1 MLILTRKLGEGITI
15 DEKIRVVVLEIKG
28 NQIRLGIE
36 APRETRVYRDEV
48 YKRILEENV
57 QASRETPDQVK
68 KVIKVWKKQGNP
80 QDPPDREGGGS

>member
-48 YKRILEENV
+48 YKRILQENM
-57 QASRETPDQVK
+57 QAAQETPDQVK
-68 KVIKVWKKQGNP
+68 KVIKVWKKQGEGES
-80 QDPPDREGGGS
+80 PDQEGNSS

>member
-48 YKRILEENV
+48 YKRILQENM
-57 QASRETPDQVK
+57 QAAQETPDQVK
-68 KVIKVWKKQGNP
+68 KVIKVWKKQGEGE
-80 QDPPDREGGGS
+80 PPDQEGNSS

>member
-48 YKRILEENV
+48 YKRIMQENV
-57 QASRETPDQVK
+57 DASQETPDQVK
-68 KVIKVWKKQGNP
+68 KVAKLWKKEDKGPESPNQGG
-80 QDPPDREGGGS
+80 EET

>member
-48 YKRILEENV
+48 YKRILQENV
-57 QASRETPDQVK
+57 QASQESSDQVR
-68 KVIKVWKKQGNP
+68 KVAKDWKTKGK
-80 QDPPDREGGGS
+80 DEKAPD